1 MREVLWFLTRLRF
14 PRASIGFSLSLCA
27 FIPFYRPAL
36 FSPLSSARIFL
47 GPSLSASLRFP
58 HAASLGFFRPSVLC
72 RFRRPLSSRIPKPLR
87 LQGRSPT
94 DGSRF
99 RSVFKKTAPPQAL
112 RPKNAALGA
121 ESGKKT
127 KNDGTIR
134 AIRTKGKAR
143 TAKRS
148 LSRSS
153 TSCGRRF
160 VRRHRPQ
167 DAPEEASCF

>member
-1 MREVLWFLTRLRF
+1 MFLTRLRF
-14 PRASIGFSLSLCA
+14 LRASIGFSLSLCA

-36 FSPLSSARIFL
+36 FRTLSSARIFL
-47 GPSLSASLRFP
+47 GPSLSLPARAFP
-58 HAASLGFFRPSVLC
+58 A
-72 RFRRPLSSRIPKPLR
+72 PLR
-87 LQGRSPT
+87 SAFFCLPPYADSGGLCPPAFPSPFACKAGRRQT
-94 DGSRF
+94 AAGSGVY
-99 RSVFKKTAPPQAL
+99 SKKNAPPKAL

-121 ESGKKT
+121 ESGKKA
-127 KNDGTIR
+127 KNDETIR
-134 AIRTKGKAR
+134 MKGKAR

-160 VRRHRPQ
+160 ARRHRPQ